1 MKRFHV
7 HLHVDDLARSI
18 GFYAKLFAA
27 EPARVE
33 ADYAKWMLEDPPVNF
48 AISTRGSRPGI
59 DHLGFQTDDPAELAS
74 LKARAEAADM
84 AVLDE
89 GQTSC
94 CYARSEKHWVTDPQ
108 GIAWEH
114 FHTLG
119 NIPVFSDSQASTA
132 ESNSACCAPKA
143 AEPATA
149 TALHTEPAANV
160 AASACCA
167 PQVAEPAAA
176 CCTPQVAEPAAACC
190 APQATAPAAASTV
203 PRAPGGKPLSIPVKS
218 SSSSCC

>member
-143 AEPATA
+143 AEPAAA
-149 TALHTEPAANV
+149 TALNTEPAT
-160 AASACCA
+160 ACCS
-167 PQVAEPAAA
+167 
-176 CCTPQVAEPAAACC
+176 PQVAEPAAACC
-190 APQATAPAAASTV
+190 APQAAAPAAASTV
-203 PRAPGGKPLSIPVKS
+203 PRVPGGKPLSIPVKS